1 MAIPQMRRQGL
12 DQLRYLV
19 TFVDELEKRHDLS
32 QLGSAL
38 EITFTQKAGLTAG
51 VKRSRSPFGPRA

>member
-1 MAIPQMRRQGL
+1 LLFRQDG
-12 DQLRYLV
+12 
-19 TFVDELEKRHDLS
+19 HS
-32 QLGSAL
+32 ASAL